1 VTGPRRGDAPEAG
14 RPEAGRPEAGVLEAG
29 RPEAGVL
36 EAGVPDG
43 GMPGAWVGHSLV
55 SEAGLPDGPVN
66 DPPARRS
73 LARTHS
79 PWRTA
84 FFGLAAV
91 GIAAGVGWALL
102 GSRLLV
108 VRSVVVTGTHLVP
121 VSEVRAAAAVPA
133 GVPMVRVDTSGIASR
148 VESITQVASAQVSK
162 SWPDRIVIAVRERT
176 PALAVRVPS
185 SAPAGGGFDLIDSSG
200 VIVRWARAWPRGMP
214 LYAAPGAPA
223 ALRGDPA
230 VAAAVTVLGEVPAR
244 ISRSVAVVAAPSPQD
259 VTLRLSDGV
268 TIVWG
273 GTGRPTAKAAV
284 LAILMHTHA
293 RYYDVSAPGT
303 AVTR

>member
-1 VTGPRRGDAPEAG
+1 VTGPRRGDARQA
-14 RPEAGRPEAGVLEAG
+14 AL
-29 RPEAGVL
+29 PEAGVL

-43 GMPGAWVGHSLV
+43 GMAGAWVGHPLASG
-55 SEAGLPDGPVN
+55 AGLPDGPVN
-66 DPPARRS
+66 GPPARRS
-73 LARTHS
+73 LARTYS

-84 FFGLAAV
+84 FFSLAAV

-133 GVPMVRVDTSGIASR
+133 GVPMIRVDAGGIASR
-148 VESITQVASAQVSK
+148 VESIPQVASAQVGR
-162 SWPDRIVIAVRERT
+162 SWPDRIVIAVQERT
-176 PALAVRVPS
+176 PALAVPVPS
-185 SAPAGGGFDLIDSSG
+185 SVPGGGGFDLIDSSG
-200 VIVRWARAWPRGMP
+200 VIVRWARARPRGMP
-214 LYAAPGAPA
+214 LYQAPGAPA

-230 VAAAVTVLGEVPAR
+230 VAAAVTVLGEVPAH
-244 ISRSVAVVAAPSPQD
+244 ISRFVTAVAAPSPQD
-259 VTLRLSDGV
+259 VTLRLSGRV

-273 GTGRPTAKAAV
+273 GTDRPTAKAAV